1 MVNKNASV
9 QWLLRNGDRAVERH
23 VLNLR
28 LVGGHNETVL
38 QKILDKGVMTQY
50 RGRVVLMNVEGHEG
64 KFKCVGGGT
73 LVDAFYIANQQH
85 GTNPNVVLSLQT
97 GLGECVL
104 MHAQT
109 PTDVL
114 QHIIVEH
121 NSFHDGISLF
131 RIIVC

>member
-1 MVNKNASV
+1 M
-9 QWLLRNGDRAVERH
+9 
-23 VLNLR
+23 R

-38 QKILDKGVMTQY
+38 QKILDKVVMTQY
-50 RGRVVLMNVEGHEG
+50 RGRVVLVNVEGHEG

-73 LVDAFYIANQQH
+73 LVDAFYIAIQQH

-97 GLGECVL
+97 GLEECVL

-131 RIIVC
+131 QITVC

>member
-1 MVNKNASV
+1 MAF
-9 QWLLRNGDRAVERH
+9 
-23 VLNLR
+23 
-28 LVGGHNETVL
+28 
-38 QKILDKGVMTQY
+38 
-50 RGRVVLMNVEGHEG
+50 VVLVNVEGHEG

-73 LVDAFYIANQQH
+73 LVDAFYIAIQQH
-85 GTNPNVVLSLQT
+85 GTTPNVILSLHT
-97 GLGECVL
+97 GLDECVL

-131 RIIVC
+131 QIIVC